1 MGRGGS
7 GEAGEW
13 RANWQTQMTNSRMR
27 PSISRKRHPSAEAP
41 HAHLPGKPP
50 RPPPRR
56 RGPGALSSHF
66 SPFCSR
72 SGAADSGSGRMGS
85 RLTTFHSRFGRICSR
100 LATFCSEPGANSS
113 EPGAKNRHLG
123 AKSSQL
129 ARPEPQAAIRLA
141 HRGHQTKRAGKPP
154 PVVATGAAL
163 RPPGWPW
170 ACGCRGAAPTWPPA
184 ASSGFRPC
192 RTSASAHSPARPPP
206 SRRCPVR

>member
-1 MGRGGS
+1 MDQEVIFTHALRLNCHCFIRLQLQLPATTGI
-7 GEAGEW
+7 
-13 RANWQTQMTNSRMR
+13 TTVCLPPNSRSVIR
-27 PSISRKRHPSAEAP
+27 DLQPRISLLFSRSRT
-41 HAHLPGKPP
+41 PG
-50 RPPPRR
+50 
-56 RGPGALSSHF
+56 SHF

-184 ASSGFRPC
+184 ASSGSRPC
-192 RTSASAHSPARPPP
+192 RTSASVHTPARPPP